1 MFKSVES
8 GGGIR
13 NVTSTGSEPSALMP
27 AANAPLVHPPL
38 PERAGPRYF
47 GSIRNATMPHSP
59 RPDTIAE

>member
-1 MFKSVES
+1 MSKSVES

-13 NVTSTGSEPSALMP
+13 KVTSTGVELSPLMR